1 MNNRGRGPN
10 ERGCYDFLHDLGF
23 TGEREIECRG
33 SVGAVIS
40 STVSTRET
48 STQTLDTRL
57 LCGPSFF
64 LFVRKGESECSGF
77 LLRDPQEMVGQCGR
91 SRDATSH
98 SLCDSPES
106 PVRKKV
112 YTLQDSAEQPQRVS
126 QVTHTQCTAQVTV
139 ARETR
144 TYGAAFFQLCPP
156 PPRPPSLRALLS
168 V

>member
-57 LCGPSFF
+57 LRGPSFF
-64 LFVRKGESECSGF
+64 LSVRKGRE
-77 LLRDPQEMVGQCGR
+77 
-91 SRDATSH
+91 
-98 SLCDSPES
+98 
-106 PVRKKV
+106 
-112 YTLQDSAEQPQRVS
+112 RVLGIP
-126 QVTHTQCTAQVTV
+126 V
-139 ARETR
+139 ARPAGDGGTMR
-144 TYGAAFFQLCPP
+144 TESGCHESL
-156 PPRPPSLRALLS
+156 PRR
-168 V
+168 